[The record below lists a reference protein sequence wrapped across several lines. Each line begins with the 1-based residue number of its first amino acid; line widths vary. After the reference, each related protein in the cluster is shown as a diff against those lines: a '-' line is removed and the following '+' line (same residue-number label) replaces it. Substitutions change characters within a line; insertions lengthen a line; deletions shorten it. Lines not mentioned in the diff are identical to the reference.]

1 MFQILPA
8 LESFCLYAAA
18 GVFFTFI
25 YQATFFVAFLVL
37 DEHRVAK
44 KKHPFLPC
52 VTIENSTTILNERAS
67 CTRSL
72 INSVYSKIIFTTPI
86 KVLHSVTFN
95 ISFCSVINSIAFYFF
110 DYYNK

>member
-25 YQATFFVAFLVL
+25 YQATFFVAFLVI

-44 KKHPFLPC
+44 KKNPFLPC
-52 VTIENSTTILNERAS
+52 VTVENSTTILNKQGS
-67 CTRSL
+67 CTRTL
-72 INSVYSKIIFTTPI
+72 INSVYSKIVFTRPM
-86 KVLHSVTFN
+86 KV
-95 ISFCSVINSIAFYFF
+95 
-110 DYYNK
+110 